1 MLNVFKQ
8 FKKEDIPNLRY
19 GILHSQFGF
28 SDGVSIVMSQVEHVM
43 TKYLKIP
50 KKNIFYLVGK
60 SKYKSPQISE
70 KEILWDGHPVNRLM
84 LRYYH
89 KGYGGSKS
97 EKIEKTLEH
106 AKKDIGDFIEKN
118 KIDILVVHN
127 SSHPINFIS
136 SIALSRHY
144 RDLVKRGKK
153 TPKYILWWHDSHL
166 ERKSFQNPANDIE
179 QYLLEGVPGKYV
191 EYIIF
196 INSLQIERAKKY
208 FTRLDKIK
216 PDFSKQ
222 ISLNKNV
229 VYNTTDTFIKSF
241 NDLKS
246 RDFNGKVKQFIKDFK
261 VKELLKKHR
270 LRFPEVLFCLQHTRI
285 LDRKRIDFALRYCY
299 ELIYKLKRKKDVR
312 AIYFLVSGQRDSVER
327 RIKRKL
333 MKLNQR
339 LSKTYPECRVFL
351 VFAEDY
357 FDKTT
362 LVFEDYPKVFAK
374 LKGFSTF
381 FSEVEGFGNNLLEV
395 LASGLIPVIYKYPVF
410 KKDIEKY
417 RLNMVTLD
425 KYEIDEQ
432 ALSKTIEVVTN
443 TKERRKM
450 IEDNLKIL
458 KKNFPHRIMAFR
470 LRQAFTK
477 KRMHS

>member
-8 FKKEDIPNLRY
+8 FKKEDIPKLRY

-28 SDGVSIVMSQVEHVM
+28 SDGVSIVMEQVEKVM
-43 TKYLKIP
+43 TKHLKIP

-70 KEILWDGHPVNRLM
+70 NEILWDWHPANRLM
-84 LRYYH
+84 LGHYH
-89 KGYGGSKS
+89 KGCGGPRS
-97 EKIEKTLEH
+97 EKIEKALEN
-106 AKKDIGDFIEKN
+106 AKKVIADFIEKN
-118 KIDILVVHN
+118 KIDIMIVHN

-144 RDLVKRGKK
+144 RDFSKRGKR

-179 QYLLEGVPGKYV
+179 QYLLEGVPGRYV

-196 INSLQIERAKKY
+196 INSLQLGRAKEY
-208 FTRLDKIK
+208 FTRLSRLK
-216 PDFSKQ
+216 PDFLNQ
-222 ISLNKNV
+222 ISLNRNV
-229 VYNTTDTFIKSF
+229 VYNTTDIFIKSF
-241 NDLKS
+241 NALKS
-246 RDFNGKVKQFIKDFK
+246 KDFSGKVTQFIRDFKI
-261 VKELLKKHR
+261 KELLKKHG
-270 LRFPEVLFCLQHTRI
+270 LRFSEVLFCLQHTRI
-285 LDRKRIDFALRYCY
+285 LDRKRIDFALIYCY
-299 ELIYKLKRKKDVR
+299 ELLCKLKRKKDVR
-312 AIYFLVSGQRDSVER
+312 AIYFLISGQHADNS
-327 RIKRKL
+327 KKKL
-333 MKLNQR
+333 IKLNQK
-339 LSKTYPECRVFL
+339 LSKIYPECKVFL

-357 FDKTT
+357 DNKTI
-362 LVFEDYPKVFAK
+362 LVFEDYPKIFAK

-417 RLNMVTLD
+417 RLNMVALN
-425 KYEIDEQ
+425 KYEIDEE
-432 ALSKTIEVVTN
+432 ALSKTVEVVTN
-443 TKERRKM
+443 TKKRRKM

-477 KRMHS
+477 KRMHG

>member
-1 MLNVFKQ
+1 MFRAFKQ
-8 FKKEDIPNLRY
+8 FKKEDIPKLRY
-19 GILHSQFGF
+19 GVLHSQFGF
-28 SDGVSIVMSQVEHVM
+28 SDGVSIVMAQVEQVM
-43 TKYLKIP
+43 TKHLKIP

-70 KEILWDGHPVNRLM
+70 KKFLWDMHPVNRLM
-84 LRYYH
+84 LKHYH
-89 KGYGGSKS
+89 KGCGGSRN
-97 EKIEKTLEH
+97 EKIEKALEH
-106 AKKDIGDFIEKN
+106 AKTVIGEFIEKN
-118 KIDILVVHN
+118 KIDIIIVHN

-144 RDLVKRGKK
+144 RDFSKRNKK

-166 ERKSFQNPANDIE
+166 ERKNFQNPANDIE
-179 QYLLEGVPGKYV
+179 QYLLEGVPGRYV

-196 INSLQIERAKKY
+196 INSLQTGLAKKY
-208 FTRLDKIK
+208 FTKLDKIK
-216 PDFSKQ
+216 PNFSKQ
-222 ISLNKNV
+222 ISLNRNV

-241 NDLKS
+241 SDLKS
-246 RDFNGKVKQFIKDFK
+246 EKFRGKVIHFIKEFK
-261 VKELLKKHR
+261 IKTLLRKNK
-270 LRFPEVLFCLQHTRI
+270 LKLSEVLFCLQHTRI

-299 ELIYKLKRKKDVR
+299 ELLYKLKRKNDVK
-312 AIYFLVSGQRDSVER
+312 AIYFLVSGQHADNSKKNL
-327 RIKRKL
+327 I
-333 MKLNQR
+333 KLNQK
-339 LSKTYPECRVFL
+339 LSKTHPGCKVFL

-357 FDKTT
+357 YNKTS
-362 LVFEDYPKVFAK
+362 LVFEDYPRVFAK

-417 RLNMVTLD
+417 RLNMVALN
-425 KYEIDEQ
+425 KYEIDEKT
-432 ALSKTIEVVTN
+432 LSETIKIVTN
-443 TKERRKM
+443 TKERRRM
-450 IEDNLKIL
+450 VEGNLKIL

-477 KRMHS
+477 KRMHG